1 MRAFLLLLA
10 VTASAQDNRGFVNSR
25 LVTQNF
31 VKNSLKKAPPA
42 RILVSPPAKCAIPLL
57 EVPMRK
63 DVDRGMIVPVD
74 PNVDRAMILPTLP
87 VCR

>member
-1 MRAFLLLLA
+1 MRGFLLLLA
-10 VTASAQDNRGFVNSR
+10 GVASAQDHRGFVNTR

-31 VKNSLKKAPPA
+31 VKNSLKAAPPA

-63 DVDRGMIVPVD
+63 DIDRGMVVPSD
-74 PNVDRAMILPTLP
+74 PTGDRAMILPPLP

>member
-10 VTASAQDNRGFVNSR
+10 VTACAQDNRGFVNPR

-31 VKNSLKKAPPA
+31 VQNSLRKAPPG

-63 DVDRGMIVPVD
+63 DVDRAMVIPSD
-74 PNVDRAMILPTLP
+74 PKGDGAMILPPIP

>member
-1 MRAFLLLLA
+1 MRAFLFFLA

-31 VKNSLKKAPPA
+31 VKNSLRPAPPA

-63 DVDRGMIVPVD
+63 HIDRGMVVPSDPTVDRG
-74 PNVDRAMILPTLP
+74 MILPTLP